1 MRSHFFQ
8 MFGYDSKLKLKEL
21 LLFIADQELAIEK
34 MR

>member
-1 MRSHFFQ
+1 

-21 LLFIADQELAIEK
+21 LLFYAEQELAIEK

>member
-1 MRSHFFQ
+1 

-21 LLFIADQELAIEK
+21 LIFIADQELAIEK